1 MAEGRYFSLDEYH
14 RRWAAA
20 EAEMA
25 RRGYE
30 TALVW
35 GKSAFTYERSM
46 DVLYLTNFFS
56 SLSGQEPD
64 SSAWNARG
72 FACVI
77 LRKGQEPE
85 IVHGDVD
92 PRPERLATQNQHDH
106 MDPIAGLAET
116 LERYSVTGRVAFV
129 GADTLPVKYARQLEA
144 ATPQIEYVFED
155 DLVATVRRIKSAAEL
170 DLFRK
175 AAGLADRALIALI
188 EAMIGGK
195 SEAEAASRAVA
206 VLFAEGGYFQRI
218 AIAHGETTNFLES
231 TPMHGFST
239 EVPKP
244 GDLFHADLLGPPLE
258 GYWLDPA
265 RTAVVG
271 GKPTAAQKSLIA
283 DCNRIMTEGIEANV
297 KAGVKIREV
306 AEKTRRLRDELG
318 GDASDFD
325 ANWPQFGHSN
335 GSMWEAPYISLVAT
349 GEDEVFEENMV
360 FGGETFLTREG
371 VGTAEVENNWIVTKD
386 GIELLTRTPL
396 EWW

>member
-1 MAEGRYFSLDEYH
+1 MTSERYFSLDEYR
-14 RRWAAA
+14 RRWAAV

-25 RRGYE
+25 RRGYQV
-30 TALVW
+30 ALVW

-77 LRKGQEPE
+77 LRAGFEPE
-85 IVHGDVD
+85 IVHGDVN
-92 PRPERLATQNQHDH
+92 PRPARLATQNQHH
-106 MDPIAGLAET
+106 HRDPIAALAET
-116 LERYSVTGRVAFV
+116 LKGYGACGPVAFV
-129 GADTLPVKYARQLEA
+129 GADTLPVKYAKQLEA
-144 ATPQIEYVFED
+144 ATPGIDYVFED
-155 DLVATVRRIKSAAEL
+155 DLVARVRRIKSAAEL
-170 DLFRK
+170 ELFREGAEVAD
-175 AAGLADRALIALI
+175 AALSALI
-188 EAMIGGK
+188 EALIAGQ
-195 SEAEAASRAVA
+195 SEAAAATAAVPE
-206 VLFAEGGYFQRI
+206 LFARGGYFQRI
-218 AIAHGETTNFLES
+218 AIAHGASTNFLES

-239 EVPKP
+239 KVPEP

-265 RTAVVG
+265 RTAVAG
-271 GKPTAAQKSLIA
+271 ARPTPEQRSLIE

-297 KAGVKIREV
+297 KPGVHIRSV
-306 AEKTRRLRDELG
+306 AEATRRLRDEVG
-318 GDASDFD
+318 GDFSEFD

-335 GSMWEAPYISLVAT
+335 GNMWEAPYISLVACD
-349 GEDEVFEENMV
+349 ESEVFEENMV

-386 GIELLTRTPL
+386 GIELLTKTPL

>member
-1 MAEGRYFSLDEYH
+1 MSSERYFSLDEYR
-14 RRWAAA
+14 RRWAGV
-20 EAEMA
+20 EAEIV

-30 TALVW
+30 VALVW
-35 GKSAFTYERSM
+35 GKSTFTYERSM

-77 LRKGQEPE
+77 LRPGFEPE
-85 IVHGDVD
+85 IVHGDVN

-106 MDPIAGLAET
+106 MDPIAALAET
-116 LERYSVTGRVAFV
+116 LKRYGVEGRVAFV

-144 ATPQIEYVFED
+144 ATPGIEYVFED
-155 DLVATVRRIKSAAEL
+155 DLVARVRRIKSAAEL
-170 DLFRK
+170 ELFR
-175 AAGLADRALIALI
+175 AGAEIADAALIALI
-188 EAMIGGK
+188 EAMIAGK
-195 SEAEAASRAVA
+195 SEAEAATAAVQE
-206 VLFAEGGYFQRI
+206 LFARGGYFQRI

-239 EVPKP
+239 DVPEP

-271 GKPTAAQKSLIA
+271 AKPTPEQRSLIE

-297 KAGVKIREV
+297 KAGVKIHDV
-306 AEKTRRLRDELG
+306 AQATKHLRDEVG
-318 GDASDFD
+318 GDASEFD

-335 GSMWEAPYISLVAT
+335 GNMWEAPYISLVACD
-349 GEDEVFEENMV
+349 ESEVFEENMV

-386 GIELLTRTPL
+386 GIELLTKTPL